1 MDFSFTE
8 DQNSIRDLV
17 KQVLGDIVTSESLK
31 ALSKEGKWFHE
42 RAWKQLADSEML
54 GLAIPEEFGGAG
66 MGLTELCLL
75 LQQVGR
81 TVAPIPALSTL
92 VSAALP
98 LAEFGTPE
106 QKGRF
111 LGGIAQGRTII
122 AAALVD
128 LGSRDPMK
136 PSAVARPEG
145 HGWRVTGRFSNVA
158 YADLADRI
166 IVPARV
172 DDGAVLVLLVD
183 PKAEGVRLGDQRGT
197 NGEPLWLL
205 ELDDVPVSSGDVLG
219 TVDNGE
225 QVLRYLVD
233 RTSLGI
239 CAIELGIAEQAL
251 FMTARYSGERK
262 QFGVPIGTFQ
272 GVTQR
277 VGDAYID
284 VQAIRSSMWQACW
297 RLDQGLDA
305 DKELAVAKFW
315 ASEAGARVVAAAQ
328 HVHGGMGFD
337 RDYPLYRYFMTS
349 KLLEFTLGGTHENLT
364 RLAKLITAQ
373 AALC

>member
-1 MDFSFTE
+1 MDFSFSE
-8 DQNSIRDLV
+8 DQNSIRELV
-17 KQVLGDIVTSESLK
+17 KQVLGDIVTDDSLK
-31 ALSKEGKWFHE
+31 ALARDGKWFHA

-81 TVAPIPALSTL
+81 TVAPIPALPTL
-92 VSAALP
+92 VSAGLP
-98 LAEFGTPE
+98 LAEFGTSE
-106 QKGRF
+106 QKNRF
-111 LGGIAQGRTII
+111 LAGIAQGRVII

-128 LGSRDPMK
+128 LGSRNLLE
-136 PSAVARPEG
+136 PSAVAKPRG
-145 HGWRVTGRFSNVA
+145 HGWLVTGRFSNVG
-158 YADLADRI
+158 YANLADRI
-166 IVPARV
+166 VVPACTN
-172 DDGAVLVLLVD
+172 DGAALVFLVD
-183 PKAEGVRLGDQRGT
+183 PKAKGVRLGDQRGT
-197 NGEPLWLL
+197 NGQPLWLL
-205 ELDDVPVSSGDVLG
+205 ELDDAAVSSDDVLG
-219 TVDNGE
+219 TIGNGA
-225 QVLRYLVD
+225 QVLRHLID

-251 FMTARYSGERK
+251 FMTAQYSGERK

-284 VQAIRSSMWQACW
+284 VQAMKSSMWQACW
-297 RLDQGLDA
+297 RLDRGLDA

-349 KLLEFTLGGTHENLT
+349 KLLEFTLGGAHESLA
-364 RLAKLITAQ
+364 RLAKLITA
-373 AALC
+373 

>member
-1 MDFSFTE
+1 MDFSFSE

-17 KQVLGDIVTSESLK
+17 KKVLGDIVTDDSLK
-31 ALSKEGKWFHE
+31 ALDKHGQWFHE
-42 RAWKQLADSEML
+42 RAWRQLADSEML

-66 MGLTELCLL
+66 LGLTELCLL
-75 LQQVGR
+75 LEQVGR
-81 TVAPIPALSTL
+81 TVAPIPALPTL

-98 LAEFGTPE
+98 LTEFGTPE
-106 QKGRF
+106 QKNRF
-111 LGGIAQGRTII
+111 LGGIAEGRTII
-122 AAALVD
+122 GAALVD
-128 LGSRDPMK
+128 LGSRNPMR
-136 PSAVARPEG
+136 PSSLARLEG
-145 HGWRVTGRFSNVA
+145 NVWSVSGRFSNVA
-158 YADLADRI
+158 YADRADRI
-166 IVPARV
+166 IVPARTENGSV
-172 DDGAVLVLLVD
+172 MVFFVD
-183 PKAEGVRLGDQRGT
+183 PKVQGVRLGEQRGT

-205 ELDDVPVSSGDVLG
+205 ELDETAVSSDDVLG
-219 TVDNGE
+219 TIDNGA

-233 RTSLGI
+233 RTNLGI

-251 FMTARYSGERK
+251 FMTAQYAGERK
-262 QFGVPIGTFQ
+262 QFGVPIGTVQ

-284 VQAIRSSMWQACW
+284 VQAMKSSMWQACW
-297 RLDQGLDA
+297 RLDEGLNA

-349 KLLEFTLGGTHENLT
+349 KLLEFTLGGAHESLA
-364 RLAKLITAQ
+364 RLARLIAE
-373 AALC
+373 